1 MQLTLQA
8 FAASVRDILQD
19 NDTPAGRAQVAALLA
34 GALKDRA
41 FVDSLLDDGTPE
53 RKVVYQDPQLGFC
66 ILAHRYTD
74 ARDGGPHDHG
84 PSWAI
89 YGQAD
94 GETTMSDWVRIDPA
108 STEKRAK
115 VKKVREYKLT
125 PGVAHLYNEGDIH
138 APSRAGASRLIRIE
152 GVNLETVRRGSYE
165 PVQDSLGR

>member
-1 MQLTLQA
+1 MSLTLET
-8 FAASVRDILQD
+8 FAARVRDILRES
-19 NDTPAGRAQVAALLA
+19 NTPAGRAQVAAMLA
-34 GALKDRA
+34 DALKDRQ
-41 FVDSLLDDGTPE
+41 FVDSVLDDTTPE
-53 RKVVYQDPQLGFC
+53 RKVVYEDPKLGFC

-94 GETTMSDWVRIDPA
+94 GETVMSDWVVVEPA
-108 STEKRAK
+108 SAEQRAK

-125 PGVAHLYNEGDIH
+125 PGVAHVYNEGDIH

-152 GVNLETVRRGSYE
+152 GVNLEKVRRGSYA
-165 PVQDSLGR
+165 PA

>member
-1 MQLTLQA
+1 MQLNLQS
-8 FAASVRDILQD
+8 FAASVRDILQND
-19 NDTPAGRAQVAALLA
+19 DTPAGRTRVAALLSD
-34 GALKDRA
+34 ALKDRA
-41 FVDSLLDDGTPE
+41 FVDSVLDDTTPE

-84 PSWAI
+84 PSWAV

-94 GETTMSDWVRIDPA
+94 GETTMSDWVRVDPA

-115 VKKVREYKLT
+115 VRKVREYKLT
-125 PGVAHLYNEGDIH
+125 PGVAHVYNEGDIH
-138 APSRAGASRLIRIE
+138 APRRAGASRLIRIE

-165 PVQDSLGR
+165 PEGRDE

>member
-1 MQLTLQA
+1 MPFTLTT
-8 FAASVRDILQD
+8 FAAAVRDILQHD
-19 NDTPAGRAQVAALLA
+19 NTPAGRTQVAALLA
-34 GALKDRA
+34 SALKDRH
-41 FVDSLLDDGTPE
+41 FVDSVLDDTTPE
-53 RKVVYQDPQLGFC
+53 RKVVYEDPQLGFC

-94 GETTMSDWVRIDPA
+94 GETVMSDWERIDPA

-125 PGVAHLYNEGDIH
+125 PGVAHVYNEGDIH
-138 APSRAGASRLIRIE
+138 APSRAGASRLVRIE

-165 PVQDSLGR
+165 RA

>member
-1 MQLTLQA
+1 MTFTLQS
-8 FAASVRDILQD
+8 FAAAVREILQH
-19 NDTPAGRAQVAALLA
+19 NDAPAGRTQVAALLA
-34 GALKDRA
+34 SALKDRS
-41 FVDSLLDDGTPE
+41 FVDSVLDDSTPE

-89 YGQAD
+89 YAQAD
-94 GETTMSDWVRIDPA
+94 GETTMSDWVRVDPA
-108 STEKRAK
+108 STERRAK

-165 PVQDSLGR
+165 PA